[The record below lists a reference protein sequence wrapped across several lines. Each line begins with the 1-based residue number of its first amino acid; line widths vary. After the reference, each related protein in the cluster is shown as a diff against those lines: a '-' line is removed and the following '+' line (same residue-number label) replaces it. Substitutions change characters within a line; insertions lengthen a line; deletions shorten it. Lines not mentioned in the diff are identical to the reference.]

1 MFKLL
6 NFLWWWEPTENE
18 HANFEKK
25 NWWKQ
30 ISSSMNLGEDIY
42 DGEGQNLKMRLSYF
56 KDNLLKNTSYNR
68 WGRLSIIYVLE
79 NIISLHSSGKHL
91 NKFMYSALLHD
102 YETDVKP
109 TLSSLMPKVFNAQV
123 VCLWVHVPLQPNVPA
138 WFLPILFYYQKVS
151 HSSSLCLGF
160 KS

>member
-1 MFKLL
+1 MQPIDYESNRGHNMFKLL

-109 TLSSLMPKVFNAQV
+109 TYIIRSKLALNEAYSVSS
-123 VCLWVHVPLQPNVPA
+123 PLNLNLII
-138 WFLPILFYYQKVS
+138 WRDW
-151 HSSSLCLGF
+151 G
-160 KS
+160 